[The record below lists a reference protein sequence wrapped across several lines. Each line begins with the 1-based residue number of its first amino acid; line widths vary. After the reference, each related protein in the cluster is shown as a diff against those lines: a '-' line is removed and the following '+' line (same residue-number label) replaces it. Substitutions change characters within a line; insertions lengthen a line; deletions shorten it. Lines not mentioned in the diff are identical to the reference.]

1 MKSDIDEV
9 SLQGIEFWSNVSDEE
24 MDLSIEATEATEAGR
39 VPTRTSRFY
48 AKGALQFLVPVLVQK
63 LTKQVCVFHVLIY
76 IFSFC
81 VMLPSLIFPLLT
93 LTKCQ
98 KKCDSL
104 HERRSSA

>member
-1 MKSDIDEV
+1 MRSEISNLIVSIQITLEAMKSDTDEV

-63 LTKQVCVFHVLIY
+63 LTKQV
-76 IFSFC
+76 
-81 VMLPSLIFPLLT
+81 MPSY
-93 LTKCQ
+93 
-98 KKCDSL
+98 
-104 HERRSSA
+104 